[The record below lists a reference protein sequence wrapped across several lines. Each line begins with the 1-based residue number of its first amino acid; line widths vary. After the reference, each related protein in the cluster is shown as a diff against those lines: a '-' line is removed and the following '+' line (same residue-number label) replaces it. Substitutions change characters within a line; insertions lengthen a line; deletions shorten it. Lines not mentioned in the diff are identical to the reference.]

1 MFIRLP
7 RRFPCRRALPWLVLT
22 LLAALGAPAAE
33 RGLPQITVFPAEV
46 HKAGPQ
52 SFDIAQDTQGILY
65 FGNLQGLLAY
75 DGAWWRLLKLP
86 DDQAA
91 LSVATDRRG
100 RVALGLVSDFG
111 YLHRGPDGAQMY
123 RSLLPGIPEA
133 QRAFGDVKA
142 ICPIDIGFL
151 FVTEKSLLTWNGKDA
166 RVVAEFTPAAAPRG
180 CLSEGAT
187 ALLRGPQGLQRFDPA
202 TNRITPVAL
211 AGQRIL
217 MALHRADG
225 KVVAA
230 VRDQGLFLVAD
241 SATGTTATPWAPEAS
256 AWLKGKSVS
265 GASLMRDGRMVITTS
280 QHGLIVVDGSTG
292 AFELI
297 IGADAGLPDALLN
310 EVRVDRDGSVWLAME
325 GPLGRIDLASPI
337 SVFDARLG
345 LRGGA
350 GDVARHARRVYAA
363 MTHGLYAL
371 DEDSHAHRVEG
382 IEEGAWRLKA
392 IGDELLVGTTKGIYR
407 VDAAGRVEHVIENDG
422 EVYDLATSPSDPARV
437 WLAQGAGVSS
447 IRRTGSSWT
456 YEDVVPGTPND
467 ISTVVERDGVVWA
480 GTVFNGILR
489 IEDARGP
496 KPRVTQFGAGEMN
509 VYDVNGRVV
518 FVRANGEILQ
528 INPLASNGNGK
539 GSTPFVP
546 DPILGHI
553 AAPRGFFIV
562 AGDPNGNI
570 WINSTPPRI
579 FERRANGTYAAE
591 GRPHVSVTAADI
603 QNLRV
608 MSDGVVWFASDKGLF
623 RYEPRAAPAA
633 TAAQPPPLIQ
643 RVVAGRDLV
652 LFHSDR
658 QRARTELRHGF
669 GRMRI
674 EFAPVSYRPGV
685 SYQYRLDPID
695 AGWSSWSDEP
705 FIDYTTLEP
714 NDYTFRLRA
723 RGPAMV
729 VGGETQWSFTVLPPW
744 YRTNWA
750 YALMLV
756 LAGAA
761 LLGLIS
767 LRTNALQRQA
777 ARLRTRVEEQTAEL
791 QETVKLL
798 ESANTQLEAL
808 SLEDDLTGIANR
820 RSFERA
826 LADEWNRAKRH
837 EQSLALVLL
846 DLDHFKDLNDRLG
859 HPAGDDCLRRV
870 GAFLAESI
878 KRSGEIVAR
887 YGGEEFAILLPGVDA
902 DIAVRVAETLRDGI
916 ERLTIPYDRGTRR
929 MTASAGVAAMVPRA
943 ASSPESLV
951 ASADRALYAAKHS
964 GRNCVRLADE
974 TTTGTWLRDVSA

>member
-1 MFIRLP
+1 MSISLP
-7 RRFPCRRALPWLVLT
+7 RRFSCRTALPWLVLSLWMAVT
-22 LLAALGAPAAE
+22 ASGLE
-33 RGLPQITVFPAEV
+33 RGLPQITVYPAEV

-52 SFDIAQDTQGILY
+52 SFDIAQDSHGILY
-65 FGNLQGLLAY
+65 FGNLQGLLSY
-75 DGAWWRLLKLP
+75 DGAWWRLLRLP

-91 LSVATDRRG
+91 LSVGTDARG

-111 YLHRGPDGAQMY
+111 YLDHGPDGAQVY
-123 RSLLPGIPEA
+123 RSLLPNLPAA
-133 QRAFGDVKA
+133 QRRFGDVKA
-142 ICPIDIGFL
+142 ICAIDAGFL
-151 FVTEKSLLTWNGKDA
+151 FLTEKSLLLWDGKGA
-166 RVVAEFTPAAAPRG
+166 RVAAEFAPAAAPRG
-180 CLSEGAT
+180 CLSDGAA
-187 ALLRGPQGLQRFDPA
+187 ALLRGPQGVQRFDPA
-202 TNRITPVAL
+202 TNGITPVAL
-211 AGQRIL
+211 DGQRVVL
-217 MALHRADG
+217 TVRRGDG

-230 VRDQGLFLVAD
+230 VRDQGLFLID
-241 SATGTTATPWAPEAS
+241 GTTATPWAPKAGG
-256 AWLKGKSVS
+256 WLKGKVIS
-265 GASLMRDGRMVITTS
+265 GASLLNSGRLIISTL
-280 QHGLIVVDGSTG
+280 QHGLIVVDGATG
-292 AFELI
+292 TFELI

-325 GPLGRIDLASPI
+325 GPLVRIDLASPV

-350 GDVARHARRVYAA
+350 GDVTHHAGQVYAA
-363 MTHGLYAL
+363 TTHGLFAFN
-371 DEDSHAHRVEG
+371 EDSHAHRVEG
-382 IEEGAWRLKA
+382 IDEGAWRLKT

-422 EVYDLATSPSDPARV
+422 EVYDLAASPSDPARV

-447 IRRTGSSWT
+447 IRRTGNTWT

-467 ISTVVERDGVVWA
+467 ISTVVERDGVLWA

-496 KPRVTQFGAGEMN
+496 KPRVTQFGRGEMN
-509 VYDVNGRVV
+509 VYEVNGRVV

-528 INPLASNGNGK
+528 ISPNAGNAK
-539 GSTPFVP
+539 SPFVP

-553 AAPRGFFIV
+553 TAPRGFFIV
-562 AGDPNGNI
+562 AGDPKGNV
-570 WINSTPPRI
+570 WINSTPPRV
-579 FERRANGTYAAE
+579 FERHANGTYAAE
-591 GRPHVSVTAADI
+591 GRPHVSVNAADI
-603 QNLRV
+603 QNLRI
-608 MSDGVVWFASDKGLF
+608 MPDGVVWFASDKGLF
-623 RYEPRAAPAA
+623 RYEPDAAPAT
-633 TAAQPPPLIQ
+633 TAPQPPPLIQ
-643 RVVAGRDLV
+643 RVLAGNNRV
-652 LFHSDR
+652 LFNTGTQQESI
-658 QRARTELRHGF
+658 ELRHNF

-674 EFAPVSYRPGV
+674 EFAPVSFRPGV

-695 AGWSSWSDEP
+695 AGWSAWSDEP

-723 RGPAMV
+723 RGPAMIA
-729 VGGETQWSFTVLPPW
+729 GGETEWSFTVMPPW
-744 YRTNWA
+744 YRTRWA
-750 YALMLV
+750 YALMAL
-756 LAGAA
+756 LALAV
-761 LLGLIS
+761 LLGLIG
-767 LRTNALQRQA
+767 LRTSALQRQA
-777 ARLRTRVEEQTAEL
+777 AHLRARVAEQTAEL

-798 ESANTQLEAL
+798 ESANTQLETL

-878 KRSGEIVAR
+878 KRSGEVVAR
-887 YGGEEFAILLPGVDA
+887 YGGEEFAILLPGTEA
-902 DIAVRVAETLRDGI
+902 DVAIRVAEALRDGI
-916 ERLTIPYDRGTRR
+916 ERLVIPYDRGTRR
-929 MTASAGVAAMVPRA
+929 MTASGGVAAMVPRA

>member
-1 MFIRLP
+1 MSMPSP
-7 RRFPCRRALPWLVLT
+7 RRFSGRPALPWLVLS
-22 LLAALGAPAAE
+22 LLFAAAAVSAFAAE
-33 RGLPQITVFPAEV
+33 RGLPQITVYPAEV

-52 SFDIAQDTQGILY
+52 SFDIAQDTRGILY
-65 FGNLQGLLAY
+65 FGNLQGLLTY

-91 LSVATDRRG
+91 LSVATDARG

-111 YLHRGPDGAQMY
+111 YLDRGADGARVY
-123 RSLLPGIPEA
+123 RSLLPNLPAA
-133 QRAFGDVKA
+133 QRAFGDVRA
-142 ICPIDIGFL
+142 ICAIDAGFL
-151 FVTEKSLLTWNGKDA
+151 FLAEKSLLLWDANGA
-166 RVVAEFTPAAAPRG
+166 RVVAEFAPAVTPRG
-180 CLSEGAT
+180 CLAEGAT
-187 ALLRGPQGLQRFDPA
+187 ALLRGPQGLHRFDPA
-202 TNRITPVAL
+202 TNGITPVAL
-211 AGQRIL
+211 DAQRVVL
-217 MALHRADG
+217 TVRRADR
-225 KVVAA
+225 KVVVA
-230 VRDQGLFLVAD
+230 VRDQGLFLLD
-241 SATGTTATPWAPEAS
+241 GTTATPWAPEAG
-256 AWLKGKSVS
+256 AWLKGKAVS
-265 GASLMRDGRMVITTS
+265 GGSLMNDGRLVITTL
-280 QHGLIVVDGSTG
+280 QHGLIVIDGATG
-292 AFELI
+292 TFELI
-297 IGADAGLPDALLN
+297 IGANAGLPDALLN

-325 GPLGRIDLASPI
+325 GPLARIDLASPV

-350 GDVARHARRVYAA
+350 GDVARHAGRVYAA

-371 DEDSHAHRVEG
+371 DDDSHAHRVEG
-382 IEEGAWRLKA
+382 IDEGAWRLKTV
-392 IGDELLVGTTKGIYR
+392 GNELLVGTTKGIYR
-407 VDAAGRVEHVIENDG
+407 VDAAGRVEHLIENEG
-422 EVYDLATSPSDPARV
+422 EVYDLANSPTDPARL

-447 IRRTGSSWT
+447 IRRTGNSWT
-456 YEDVVPGTPND
+456 YEDVIPGTPTD
-467 ISTVVERDGVVWA
+467 ISSVVERDGVLWA

-489 IEDARGP
+489 IEDPKGA
-496 KPRVTQFGAGEMN
+496 KPRVTQFGSGEMN

-518 FVRANGEILQ
+518 FVRASGEILQ
-528 INPLASNGNGK
+528 INPNAANTK
-539 GSTPFVP
+539 APFIP

-553 AAPRGFFIV
+553 TAPRGFFIV
-562 AGDPNGNI
+562 AGDPKGNV
-570 WINSTPPRI
+570 WINSTPPRV

-608 MSDGVVWFASDKGLF
+608 MDDGSVWFASDKGLF
-623 RYEPRAAPAA
+623 RYEPSAAPAT
-633 TAAQPPPLIQ
+633 TAPQPPPLVQ
-643 RVVAGRDLV
+643 RIMAGNNRV
-652 LFHSDR
+652 LFNSDG
-658 QRARTELRHGF
+658 QQQGTELRHDF

-695 AGWSSWSDEP
+695 AGWSAWSDEP

-723 RGPAMV
+723 RGPAMI
-729 VGGETQWSFTVLPPW
+729 VGGETQWSFTVMPPW
-744 YRTNWA
+744 YRTRWA
-750 YALMLV
+750 YALMAL

-761 LLGLIS
+761 LLGVIG

-777 ARLRTRVEEQTAEL
+777 AKLRTRVAEQTAEL

-837 EQSLALVLL
+837 EQPLALVLL

-916 ERLTIPYDRGTRR
+916 ERLVIPYDRGTRR

-943 ASSPESLV
+943 ASSPEILV

-964 GRNCVRLADE
+964 GRNCVRLADD

>member
-1 MFIRLP
+1 MSIPSP
-7 RRFPCRRALPWLVLT
+7 RRSPCRPALPWLVLSL
-22 LLAALGAPAAE
+22 LLAGTTTAAE
-33 RGLPQITVFPAEV
+33 RGLPQITVYPAEV

-52 SFDIAQDTQGILY
+52 SFDIAQDTRGILY
-65 FGNLQGLLAY
+65 FGNLQGLVAY

-91 LSVATDRRG
+91 LSLASDEKG
-100 RVALGLVSDFG
+100 RLALGLVSDFG
-111 YLHRGPDGAQMY
+111 YLEQGAY
-123 RSLLPGIPEA
+123 HSLLPNLPA
-133 QRAFGDVKA
+133 SQRAFGDVKA
-142 ICPIDIGFL
+142 ICAIDAGFL
-151 FVTEKSLLTWNGKDA
+151 FVAERSLLLWDKQGA
-166 RVVAEFTPAAAPRG
+166 RQLAEFVPATAPRG

-211 AGQRIL
+211 DGQRVVL
-217 MALHRADG
+217 AVRRGDG
-225 KVVAA
+225 KVISS
-230 VRDQGLFLVAD
+230 VRDQGLFLID
-241 SATGTTATPWAPEAS
+241 GNTAMPWAPEAG

-265 GASLMRDGRMVITTS
+265 GGTMLNDGRLVITTS
-280 QHGLIVVDGSTG
+280 QHGLIVVDATSGT
-292 AFELI
+292 FELI
-297 IGADAGLPDALLN
+297 ISADAGLPDALIN
-310 EVRVDRDGSVWLAME
+310 EVRVDRDGSLWLAME
-325 GPLGRIDLASPI
+325 GPLVRIDLTSPVT
-337 SVFDARLG
+337 VFDARLG

-350 GDVARHARRVYAA
+350 GDVANHAGTVYAA
-363 MTHGLYAL
+363 MTHGLYRL
-371 DEDSHAHRVEG
+371 NDESHAERVEG
-382 IEEGAWRLKA
+382 IDEGAWRLRTV
-392 IGDELLVGTTKGIYR
+392 GDELLVGTTKGVYR
-407 VDAAGRVEHVIENDG
+407 VDAAGRVEHTIKNEN
-422 EVYDLATSPSDPARV
+422 EVYDLAPSPGDPSRV

-447 IRRTGSSWT
+447 IRRNGGTWT
-456 YEDVVPGTPND
+456 FERVVPGTPED
-467 ISTVVERDGVVWA
+467 ISTVVERNGVLWA
-480 GTVFNGILR
+480 GSVFNGILR
-489 IEDARGP
+489 IEDATGP
-496 KPRVTQFGAGEMN
+496 KPRVTQFGSGEMN

-528 INPLASNGNGK
+528 IDGQGR
-539 GSTPFVP
+539 FVP
-546 DPILGHI
+546 DPILGRI
-553 AAPRGFFIV
+553 TAPRGFFIV
-562 AGDPNGNI
+562 AGDPKGDV
-570 WINSTPPRI
+570 WINSTPPRV
-579 FERRANGTYAAE
+579 FERRPDGTYAPE

-608 MSDGVVWFASDKGLF
+608 MNDGVVWFASDKGLF
-623 RYEPRAAPAA
+623 RYEPSIAPVA
-633 TAAQPPPLIQ
+633 TAPQPPPLLQ
-643 RVVAGRDLV
+643 RIVAGKDIV
-652 LFHSDR
+652 
-658 QRARTELRHGF
+658 AVKNGTELRHNF

-695 AGWSSWSDEP
+695 AGWSAWSDEP

-723 RGPAMV
+723 RGPAMIP
-729 VGGETQWSFTVLPPW
+729 GGETQWSFTVLPPW
-744 YRTNWA
+744 YRTAWA
-750 YALMLV
+750 R
-756 LAGAA
+756 A
-761 LLGLIS
+761 LLALLALAAVFAVIRA
-767 LRTNALQRQA
+767 RTGALQRQA
-777 ARLRTRVEEQTAEL
+777 ETLRARVDEQTAEL

-826 LADEWNRAKRH
+826 LIDEWNRAKRH

-846 DLDHFKDLNDRLG
+846 DLDYFKDLNDRRG
-859 HPAGDDCLRRV
+859 HPAGDDCLRKV

-916 ERLTIPYDRGTRR
+916 ERLSIPYGPGARR
-929 MTASAGVAAMVPRA
+929 MTASAGIAAMIPRA
-943 ASSPESLV
+943 ASSPEILV